1 MYFSD
6 HSALDK
12 QCVAVALLSALSF
25 WFGMQARAAVTHTVL
40 SPGCCLGDG
49 VGAGSLLLAIDSRLR
64 GVFPCVLS
72 STAAAACPQRE
83 KLFRTSS
90 LDPFTSLELPRE
102 KLTSSPEMS
111 VQCRLFCREPAGTAY
126 FSPSIYQGRVKGS
139 ERTQEGD
146 QAKFLEQGD
155 PSGCV
160 MVVFQQQK
168 AREFCPTHDQD
179 GKFRRPDKKETS
191 HLNSAIQARSLAC
204 VLLLNFSSAIAVTYN
219 KWSIKP
225 IKK

>member
-1 MYFSD
+1 MNLFNNVFLRPQ
-6 HSALDK
+6 HSW
-12 QCVAVALLSALSF
+12 QTMC
-25 WFGMQARAAVTHTVL
+25 
-40 SPGCCLGDG
+40 GCCL
-49 VGAGSLLLAIDSRLR
+49 VVSFIFLVWHAGTGSCHPHCSEPVLLPWRWSRGGELTPGYRFLSERSVSLCPVSSCCCLSLER
-64 GVFPCVLS
+64 G
-72 STAAAACPQRE
+72 

-90 LDPFTSLELPRE
+90 LDPFTSLELPRG
-102 KLTSSPEMS
+102 KLTSSPEIW
-111 VQCRLFCREPAGTAY
+111 VQCRLFSREPAGTAY

-168 AREFCPTHDQD
+168 AQEFCQTHDQD

-191 HLNSAIQARSLAC
+191 HLNSVI
-204 VLLLNFSSAIAVTYN
+204 
-219 KWSIKP
+219 
-225 IKK
+225 